1 VAGLRGDGNV
11 GSGITVGID
20 IGTTSVKALAVDAD
34 GTIVARARVPHEI
47 HAPNVD
53 VFEHDAKQ
61 AWVDGPRKALDE
73 LAVAEFDGIEVATMV
88 PSFTAVDAA
97 GIPLTPGL
105 LYGDHRGRAGRN
117 EADLL
122 NSKEFRSMLE
132 WTVRQAPDAH
142 AYWTAPAVA
151 QAALGGSPA
160 IDYGTAFALAPLWDG
175 TWQADQ
181 LAEIGARPEQMPLLA
196 ADTDVAG
203 HIRGAPHGAGM
214 ADAWAESMVAGINS
228 PGDVLVIC
236 GTTLIV
242 WCVLDAPSLA
252 EGMWSIPHPLG
263 ELAILGG
270 ASNAG
275 GMFVNWVR
283 RAVAAPTVT
292 TDPTAVPIFVP
303 YLKGERTP
311 AHDIALRAS
320 IHGLDIS
327 HDGGSIMR
335 AGYEA
340 SAFVARRMMDLSG
353 GKQQRI
359 VASGGGTHDPQWMQA
374 LADCTGMPVELV
386 GTPEG
391 AALGAAW
398 RARIVAGLDENRD
411 VVRWVSRS
419 DRRFD
424 PDPAW
429 VGPCEERYRRWLE
442 LASVSRQA

>member
-1 VAGLRGDGNV
+1 VA
-11 GSGITVGID
+11 SGITVGID
-20 IGTTSVKALAVDAD
+20 IGTTSVKALAVD
-34 GTIVARARVPHEI
+34 GSGEIVARARVPHDI
-47 HAPNVD
+47 HAPDVD

-73 LAVAEFDGIEVATMV
+73 LKVNDFDGVAVATMV
-88 PSFTAVDAA
+88 PSFTAVDEA
-97 GIPLTPGL
+97 GIPYTPGL

-117 EADLL
+117 EVDLL

-132 WTVRQAPDAH
+132 WTVAQAPDARG
-142 AYWTAPAVA
+142 YWTAPAVA
-151 QAALGGSPA
+151 LAALGGRA
-160 IDYGTAFALAPLWDG
+160 AVDYGTAFALAPLWDG
-175 TWQADQ
+175 TWQEDK

-196 ADTDVAG
+196 GDTDAVG
-203 HIRGAPHGAGM
+203 QIRGAPHGAGM
-214 ADAWAESMVAGINS
+214 ADAWAESTVAGINS
-228 PGDVLVIC
+228 SGDVLVIC

-242 WCVLDAPSLA
+242 WCVMDSPSMVP
-252 EGMWSIPHPLG
+252 GMWSIPHPLG
-263 ELAILGG
+263 KLAILGG

-283 RAVAAPTVT
+283 RAVAAP
-292 TDPTAVPIFVP
+292 AVASAPADVPVFVP

-311 AHDIALRAS
+311 VHDISLRAS

-340 SAFVARRMMDLSG
+340 SAFVARRLIDLSG
-353 GKQQRI
+353 VKRSRI
-359 VASGGGTHDPQWMQA
+359 VASGGGTHDPEWMQS

-386 GTPEG
+386 AVPEG

-398 RARIVAGLDENRD
+398 RARVVAGLDQNND
-411 VVRWVSRS
+411 VVRWMKPGRS
-419 DRRFD
+419 YE

-429 VGPCEERYRRWLE
+429 VGPCEERYRRWLQ
-442 LASVSRQA
+442 LASVAREAQ